1 MIIVDVSYG
10 EEEIRAVAAVRYT
23 QIKDSGDQRMKDDRR
38 FFRGVL
44 RSVATEYAAVDILEM
59 TLNINEQIKYFTHD
73 KPGSPDIVVG
83 DINID
88 VKHLNE
94 NTRNASIEHWEST
107 LDKKQD
113 WSLMVIEGQGVG
125 WKFGLCGYYAY
136 SDLKHQ
142 PLREAS
148 KVHSR
153 PFWLIN
159 EGELLPELSDTRLI
173 PKPSAWIV

>member
-1 MIIVDVSYG
+1 MIIVDVSYA
-10 EEEIRAVAAVRYT
+10 EEEIREIASVRYN
-23 QIKDSGDQRMKDDRR
+23 QIKDAGDQRMKDDRR

-44 RSVATEYAAVDILEM
+44 RSVATEYAGVEILEM
-59 TLNINEQIKYFTHD
+59 TLNINDAVTYYTHD
-73 KPGSPDIVVG
+73 EPGSPDIVVG
-83 DINID
+83 DYKID

-107 LDKKQD
+107 LEKKRD

-136 SDLKHQ
+136 SDLRHQ
-142 PLREAS
+142 PLHEAS

-159 EGELLPELSDTRLI
+159 EGELLPELSDTRHI
-173 PKPSAWIV
+173 PKPSELMV